1 MLRDANYPAQWM
13 PGTGSKQRRTYISA
27 DGKVEMKVQHGSL
40 TLTNLAYLE
49 AAKSA
54 AANWQAE
61 KDRKAAEKAAAAHN
75 QWDKRKHDV
84 QAYPCFFCDHWHVGG
99 IMTIEELKAVI
110 ATG

>member
-1 MLRDANYPAQWM
+1 MESDVYELHLEVGKMSGESQTC
-13 PGTGSKQRRTYISA
+13 GT
-27 DGKVEMKVQHGSL
+27 KVQHNGI
-40 TLTNLAYLE
+40 Y
-49 AAKSA
+49 
-54 AANWQAE
+54 Q
-61 KDRKAAEKAAAAHN
+61 AEKAAAAHN